1 MRQKKPT
8 NYIIRNK
15 AEYVNKIG
23 LIKIHIYQW
32 LVWYVDVFFLKSSRQ
47 SKFASYK
54 RVFHSVLNGKSW
66 TTANVVCGEQKLDSF
81 ALSCEAIF
89 KFAKKY
95 KTNSLND
102 AVRTRWQGS
111 RDKNNIRWHH
121 QQKWTQPKPMGGGS
135 VVPGFMYNG
144 FESQLSVLLSWVRR
158 RHLHP
163 PIQCIVCLFGQPYNR
178 RIQKL
183 FCKN

>member
-1 MRQKKPT
+1 MC
-8 NYIIRNK
+8 
-15 AEYVNKIG
+15 
-23 LIKIHIYQW
+23 
-32 LVWYVDVFFLKSSRQ
+32 FFLKSSRQ

-183 FCKN
+183 FCKNLLCLGV